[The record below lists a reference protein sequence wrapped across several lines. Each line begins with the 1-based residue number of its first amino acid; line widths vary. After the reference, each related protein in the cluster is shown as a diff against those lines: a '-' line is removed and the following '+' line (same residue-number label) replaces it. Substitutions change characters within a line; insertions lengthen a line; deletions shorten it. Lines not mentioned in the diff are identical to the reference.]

1 MGAVMMPAE
10 QQDATALT
18 AVLACYSILAAAP
31 PRQWRPRDV
40 RGRPEPRGN
49 LTIPRAAAAA
59 DATTLLHCCQC
70 SVLGRLG
77 DPVCASGSLR
87 ALLQALG
94 RFSHWHSTAVM
105 SLKSDESSVTVA
117 EASFLL
123 TPDGAS
129 TNSIGTGA
137 RSPTPSTTIL
147 TARGIVRGVVT
158 ALCFVLVV
166 AIGFGVAGYIQDK
179 AVGQRPINTVDG
191 GKCTCDCF
199 DGAVYLF
206 IAVAVEQC
214 KESKCF

>member
-1 MGAVMMPAE
+1 
-10 QQDATALT
+10 
-18 AVLACYSILAAAP
+18 
-31 PRQWRPRDV
+31 
-40 RGRPEPRGN
+40 
-49 LTIPRAAAAA
+49 
-59 DATTLLHCCQC
+59 
-70 SVLGRLG
+70 
-77 DPVCASGSLR
+77 
-87 ALLQALG
+87 
-94 RFSHWHSTAVM
+94 M

-129 TNSIGTGA
+129 TTSNSIGTGA

-166 AIGFGVAGYIQDK
+166 ATGFGVAGYIQDK
-179 AVGQRPINTVDG
+179 AVGQRPINVVDS

-206 IAVAVEQC
+206 HAEQRI
-214 KESKCF
+214 EVFLERAAGQSSIRHIEAILSNRG